1 MSLPIARYMEICIG
15 MIGMSPNDF
24 WESSP
29 KEIYRAIQGFIE
41 FNTPSSSSKGTMS
54 RSELDELMELY
65 PD

>member
-41 FNTPSSSSKGTMS
+41 FNTPSSSSKGPMS

>member
-1 MSLPIARYMEICIG
+1 MSLPIARYMEICLG

-29 KEIYRAIQGFIE
+29 KEIYRAIDGFME
-41 FNTPSSSSKGTMS
+41 FNSSDHKQPMS
-54 RSELDELMELY
+54 RNELDNLMELY

>member
-1 MSLPIARYMEICIG
+1 

-29 KEIYRAIQGFIE
+29 KEIYRAIQGFME
-41 FNTPSSSSKGTMS
+41 FNTSSSSSKGPMS